1 MANPIQVIKLTGVS
15 GSLDGKADVDH
26 DHLLA
31 DITDA
36 GTAAASDV
44 SAFASAAQGEAAGSA
59 LQPADID
66 TLSELN
72 ANFTD
77 GTILVDDGDPRLIDD
92 RFPTA
97 HSHTLSDI
105 TDSGTSAALDA
116 SAAGDATAG
125 QVVKGDDTRLS
136 DDRTPLTHTHVFDDL
151 TGVAPTVHTHVIA
164 DITDRGTASELDA
177 PASGDATAG
186 QVVKGDDTRLSDD
199 RTPLTHTHVFDD
211 LTGVAPTIHTHLI
224 ADITDRG
231 TASDLDVAAAGDATA
246 GQVVKGDDTRLS
258 DDRTPLTHTHVF
270 DDLTGVAPTAHN
282 HVIADITDRG
292 TASELDAPA
301 SGDAAIGQVVLG
313 DDTRLSDD
321 RTPLTH
327 THVFDDLTGVAP
339 TVHTHLIAD
348 ITDRGT
354 ASDLDVAAAGDAT
367 AGQVVKGDDTRL
379 SDDRTPLTHTH
390 VFDDLT
396 GVAPT
401 VHTHLIADITDR
413 GTASDL
419 DVAAAGDATA
429 GQVVKGD
436 DTRLS
441 DDRTPLTHT
450 HVFDDLTGVAPTVHN
465 HVIADITDRG
475 TASELDAP
483 ASGDATAG
491 QVVLGDD
498 TRLSDD
504 RTPLTH
510 THVFDDLTGVAP
522 TVHNHVIAEITD
534 RGTASELDAP
544 ASGDAAIGQVVLG
557 DDTRLSDDR
566 TPLTHTHVFGDLT
579 GVAPTVHTHLIAD
592 ITDRGTASDLD
603 VAAAG
608 DATAGQVVKGDDTRL
623 SDDRTPLTH
632 THVFDDLTGVA
643 PTVHTHVIADITDRG
658 TASELDAP
666 ASGDAAIGQVV
677 LGDDT
682 RLSDDRTPLTHTH
695 VFGDLTGVAP
705 TVHTHLIADITDRG
719 TASDLDVA
727 AAGDA
732 TAGQVVKGDDTRL
745 SDDRTPLTHTHV
757 FGDLTGVAPTVHTH
771 LIADIT
777 DRGTASELD
786 APASGDAAIGQVVLG
801 DDTRLSDDRT
811 PLTHTHVFGD
821 LTGVAPT
828 VHTHLIADITDRG
841 TASDLDVAAA
851 GDATAGQVVKGDDTR
866 LSDDRTP
873 LTHTHVFGDL
883 TGVAPTVHT
892 HVIADITDRG
902 TASEKDV
909 PASGDATADQVVLGN
924 DTRLTGAAYAPVS
937 HTHVFGDLTGVA
949 PTVHTHVIADITDRG
964 TASELDVAVSGNA
977 SDTQVVK
984 GDDTRMDDA
993 RTPLTHTHT
1002 LADISDSGSAA
1013 ALNVPA
1019 ISVDAISTEVVRGD
1033 DSRLDDQ
1040 RVPITHTHTESD
1052 ISNLGTDIIL
1062 ESDTD
1067 ISAAGFV
1074 LDEIDLVSDSATQLA
1089 TQSSIKTYVDTAVA
1103 ATMNYKGLYD
1113 PVTNT
1118 PNLDSSPIA
1127 GSISIGDTYTV
1138 SVSSGDFYNGEP
1150 LNVGDTLIA
1159 TQDDPTLAGE
1169 WAIVRSTQP
1178 QVVEGDVVYTTDY
1191 DASAAAPSTTA
1202 AKGVAYSVSA
1212 AGTGLGFFT
1221 YILPV
1226 GTLIIAKVDNP
1237 SQEAE
1242 WIQIGSPVSSIT
1254 ELTEVSAAAVTDK
1267 FALMA
1272 DGAAYVGRAL
1282 VAADISDL
1290 PSSTTTFTNKTFDAN
1305 GTGNSIT
1312 NIDLTSDVIGDL
1324 PYSNLVP
1331 STTAS
1336 KLVGRGSFAGAGD
1349 MQEISLGT
1357 GLTMSGTTISASGV
1371 SSIRYC
1377 LWGGLEWRHNKRRL

>member
-1 MANPIQVIKLTGVS
+1 MANPIKVIKLTGVS
-15 GSLDGKADVDH
+15 GSLEGKADAVH
-26 DHLLA
+26 THVLS

-136 DDRTPLTHTHVFDDL
+136 DDRTPLTHTHVF
-151 TGVAPTVHTHVIA
+151 
-164 DITDRGTASELDA
+164 
-177 PASGDATAG
+177 
-186 QVVKGDDTRLSDD
+186 
-199 RTPLTHTHVFDD
+199 
-211 LTGVAPTIHTHLI
+211 
-224 ADITDRG
+224 
-231 TASDLDVAAAGDATA
+231 
-246 GQVVKGDDTRLS
+246 
-258 DDRTPLTHTHVF
+258 
-270 DDLTGVAPTAHN
+270 
-282 HVIADITDRG
+282 
-292 TASELDAPA
+292 
-301 SGDAAIGQVVLG
+301 
-313 DDTRLSDD
+313 
-321 RTPLTH
+321 
-327 THVFDDLTGVAP
+327 
-339 TVHTHLIAD
+339 
-348 ITDRGT
+348 
-354 ASDLDVAAAGDAT
+354 
-367 AGQVVKGDDTRL
+367 
-379 SDDRTPLTHTH
+379 
-390 VFDDLT
+390 
-396 GVAPT
+396 
-401 VHTHLIADITDR
+401 
-413 GTASDL
+413 
-419 DVAAAGDATA
+419 
-429 GQVVKGD
+429 
-436 DTRLS
+436 
-441 DDRTPLTHT
+441 
-450 HVFDDLTGVAPTVHN
+450 
-465 HVIADITDRG
+465 
-475 TASELDAP
+475 
-483 ASGDATAG
+483 
-491 QVVLGDD
+491 
-498 TRLSDD
+498 
-504 RTPLTH
+504 
-510 THVFDDLTGVAP
+510 
-522 TVHNHVIAEITD
+522 
-534 RGTASELDAP
+534 
-544 ASGDAAIGQVVLG
+544 
-557 DDTRLSDDR
+557 
-566 TPLTHTHVFGDLT
+566 
-579 GVAPTVHTHLIAD
+579 
-592 ITDRGTASDLD
+592 
-603 VAAAG
+603 
-608 DATAGQVVKGDDTRL
+608 
-623 SDDRTPLTH
+623 
-632 THVFDDLTGVA
+632 
-643 PTVHTHVIADITDRG
+643 
-658 TASELDAP
+658 
-666 ASGDAAIGQVV
+666 
-677 LGDDT
+677 
-682 RLSDDRTPLTHTH
+682 
-695 VFGDLTGVAP
+695 
-705 TVHTHLIADITDRG
+705 
-719 TASDLDVA
+719 
-727 AAGDA
+727 
-732 TAGQVVKGDDTRL
+732 
-745 SDDRTPLTHTHV
+745 
-757 FGDLTGVAPTVHTH
+757 
-771 LIADIT
+771 
-777 DRGTASELD
+777 
-786 APASGDAAIGQVVLG
+786 
-801 DDTRLSDDRT
+801 
-811 PLTHTHVFGD
+811 
-821 LTGVAPT
+821 
-828 VHTHLIADITDRG
+828 
-841 TASDLDVAAA
+841 
-851 GDATAGQVVKGDDTR
+851 
-866 LSDDRTP
+866 
-873 LTHTHVFGDL
+873 GDL

-949 PTVHTHVIADITDRG
+949 PTVHTHLIADITDRG

-1357 GLTMSGTTISASGV
+1357 GLTMSGTTLSASGGSAPSDAVYGVTWNGDTTNAASKNAIYDKIELLDAAIGAAGGGGTVQGTFQTYDIQAAAVNGVAPTGVAEQTVDLQTSRGLVDNTTQEQLATISGGTNNRVQSYASTISGGIGNKILEPNSSLSSYSTISGGGSNTITSSSGYARGCTISGYDNGIDGADYAAISGGFQNSIGTNSDYSTV
-1371 SSIRYC
+1371 SGGDGNLINTTSSGSRNVVGGGDSNAIQGSYGFIGGGQSNLITTGSSHTVIAGGNNNGTGSGFYGMTRCFIGAGQNNTMSGYGCFIGAGSSNDIDGFFGGSSNTSIVGGTSNSAYYASNSVVLGGRDCALYYSNYTVMAGRRAKITVANKHGQFIYADDQDLDFVC
-1377 LWGGLEWRHNKRRL
+1377 NTERTANFRVANGMHITAPLFITERASALADIAGRGQIWVKNTIPNELWFTDDAGTDTKLGTGATGAAGADGLGFTGGSYAAGTGITTFTSDDGLGFTTGDLRGADGADGLGFTGGSYDAGTGVATFTSDDGLGFTTGDLRGETGLTGDSGGYTYSVSGTVLTITNDVSADYSVTGTALTITTV

>member
-1 MANPIQVIKLTGVS
+1 MANPIKVIKLTGVS
-15 GSLDGKADVDH
+15 GSLEGKADAVH
-26 DHLLA
+26 THVLS

-136 DDRTPLTHTHVFDDL
+136 DDRTPLTHTHVF
-151 TGVAPTVHTHVIA
+151 
-164 DITDRGTASELDA
+164 
-177 PASGDATAG
+177 
-186 QVVKGDDTRLSDD
+186 
-199 RTPLTHTHVFDD
+199 
-211 LTGVAPTIHTHLI
+211 
-224 ADITDRG
+224 
-231 TASDLDVAAAGDATA
+231 
-246 GQVVKGDDTRLS
+246 
-258 DDRTPLTHTHVF
+258 
-270 DDLTGVAPTAHN
+270 
-282 HVIADITDRG
+282 
-292 TASELDAPA
+292 
-301 SGDAAIGQVVLG
+301 
-313 DDTRLSDD
+313 
-321 RTPLTH
+321 
-327 THVFDDLTGVAP
+327 
-339 TVHTHLIAD
+339 
-348 ITDRGT
+348 
-354 ASDLDVAAAGDAT
+354 
-367 AGQVVKGDDTRL
+367 
-379 SDDRTPLTHTH
+379 
-390 VFDDLT
+390 
-396 GVAPT
+396 
-401 VHTHLIADITDR
+401 
-413 GTASDL
+413 
-419 DVAAAGDATA
+419 
-429 GQVVKGD
+429 
-436 DTRLS
+436 
-441 DDRTPLTHT
+441 
-450 HVFDDLTGVAPTVHN
+450 
-465 HVIADITDRG
+465 
-475 TASELDAP
+475 
-483 ASGDATAG
+483 
-491 QVVLGDD
+491 
-498 TRLSDD
+498 
-504 RTPLTH
+504 
-510 THVFDDLTGVAP
+510 
-522 TVHNHVIAEITD
+522 
-534 RGTASELDAP
+534 
-544 ASGDAAIGQVVLG
+544 
-557 DDTRLSDDR
+557 
-566 TPLTHTHVFGDLT
+566 
-579 GVAPTVHTHLIAD
+579 
-592 ITDRGTASDLD
+592 
-603 VAAAG
+603 
-608 DATAGQVVKGDDTRL
+608 
-623 SDDRTPLTH
+623 
-632 THVFDDLTGVA
+632 
-643 PTVHTHVIADITDRG
+643 
-658 TASELDAP
+658 
-666 ASGDAAIGQVV
+666 
-677 LGDDT
+677 
-682 RLSDDRTPLTHTH
+682 
-695 VFGDLTGVAP
+695 
-705 TVHTHLIADITDRG
+705 
-719 TASDLDVA
+719 
-727 AAGDA
+727 
-732 TAGQVVKGDDTRL
+732 
-745 SDDRTPLTHTHV
+745 
-757 FGDLTGVAPTVHTH
+757 
-771 LIADIT
+771 
-777 DRGTASELD
+777 
-786 APASGDAAIGQVVLG
+786 
-801 DDTRLSDDRT
+801 
-811 PLTHTHVFGD
+811 
-821 LTGVAPT
+821 
-828 VHTHLIADITDRG
+828 
-841 TASDLDVAAA
+841 
-851 GDATAGQVVKGDDTR
+851 
-866 LSDDRTP
+866 
-873 LTHTHVFGDL
+873 GDL

-949 PTVHTHVIADITDRG
+949 PTVHTHLIADITDRG

-1357 GLTMSGTTISASGV
+1357 GLTMSGTTISASGSAPSDTV
-1371 SSIRYC
+1371 YGVGWNGDTTNAASKNAIYDKIELLDAAIGAGGGGGTVQGSSATYDLLLAAADGVAPVGTADKSVDLQSNRASSTQTSKGIGSVISGGGNNTTEESFAVVAGGSNNNNKSFSATISGGEYNQITGTSTQAAYSVITGGRYNFIRFTSQSSTVSGEYNEIDSSGKSSILGGKNNRITNSSYSTVSGGYGNLINTTSSGSRNVIAGGQTNEIQSSYSFVGAGQNNDILQGQRSAIVTGSGNSMSGYGGTDSC
-1377 LWGGLEWRHNKRRL
+1377 IAAGSSNTLSGYGCFIGAGSSNDIDGFFGGSSNTSIVGGTSNSAYYASNSVVLGGRDCALYYSNYTVMSGRRAKITVANKHGQFIYADDQDLDFVCNTERTANFRVANGMHISAPLFIDERASALADIAGRGQIWVKTATPNELWFTDDAGSDRPISEGVYTVATLPTGVAGRRAFVTDSGNTLASHHGQAVANGGANFVPVYYDGAAWLVG

>member
-1 MANPIQVIKLTGVS
+1 MANPIKVIKLTGVS
-15 GSLDGKADVDH
+15 GSLEGKADAVH
-26 DHLLA
+26 THVLS

-136 DDRTPLTHTHVFDDL
+136 DDRTPLTHTHVF
-151 TGVAPTVHTHVIA
+151 
-164 DITDRGTASELDA
+164 
-177 PASGDATAG
+177 
-186 QVVKGDDTRLSDD
+186 
-199 RTPLTHTHVFDD
+199 
-211 LTGVAPTIHTHLI
+211 
-224 ADITDRG
+224 
-231 TASDLDVAAAGDATA
+231 
-246 GQVVKGDDTRLS
+246 
-258 DDRTPLTHTHVF
+258 
-270 DDLTGVAPTAHN
+270 
-282 HVIADITDRG
+282 
-292 TASELDAPA
+292 
-301 SGDAAIGQVVLG
+301 
-313 DDTRLSDD
+313 
-321 RTPLTH
+321 
-327 THVFDDLTGVAP
+327 
-339 TVHTHLIAD
+339 
-348 ITDRGT
+348 
-354 ASDLDVAAAGDAT
+354 
-367 AGQVVKGDDTRL
+367 
-379 SDDRTPLTHTH
+379 
-390 VFDDLT
+390 
-396 GVAPT
+396 
-401 VHTHLIADITDR
+401 
-413 GTASDL
+413 
-419 DVAAAGDATA
+419 
-429 GQVVKGD
+429 
-436 DTRLS
+436 
-441 DDRTPLTHT
+441 
-450 HVFDDLTGVAPTVHN
+450 
-465 HVIADITDRG
+465 
-475 TASELDAP
+475 
-483 ASGDATAG
+483 
-491 QVVLGDD
+491 
-498 TRLSDD
+498 
-504 RTPLTH
+504 
-510 THVFDDLTGVAP
+510 
-522 TVHNHVIAEITD
+522 
-534 RGTASELDAP
+534 
-544 ASGDAAIGQVVLG
+544 
-557 DDTRLSDDR
+557 
-566 TPLTHTHVFGDLT
+566 
-579 GVAPTVHTHLIAD
+579 
-592 ITDRGTASDLD
+592 
-603 VAAAG
+603 
-608 DATAGQVVKGDDTRL
+608 
-623 SDDRTPLTH
+623 
-632 THVFDDLTGVA
+632 
-643 PTVHTHVIADITDRG
+643 
-658 TASELDAP
+658 
-666 ASGDAAIGQVV
+666 
-677 LGDDT
+677 
-682 RLSDDRTPLTHTH
+682 
-695 VFGDLTGVAP
+695 
-705 TVHTHLIADITDRG
+705 
-719 TASDLDVA
+719 
-727 AAGDA
+727 
-732 TAGQVVKGDDTRL
+732 
-745 SDDRTPLTHTHV
+745 
-757 FGDLTGVAPTVHTH
+757 
-771 LIADIT
+771 
-777 DRGTASELD
+777 
-786 APASGDAAIGQVVLG
+786 
-801 DDTRLSDDRT
+801 
-811 PLTHTHVFGD
+811 
-821 LTGVAPT
+821 
-828 VHTHLIADITDRG
+828 
-841 TASDLDVAAA
+841 
-851 GDATAGQVVKGDDTR
+851 
-866 LSDDRTP
+866 
-873 LTHTHVFGDL
+873 GDL

-949 PTVHTHVIADITDRG
+949 PTVHTHLIADITDRG

-1357 GLTMSGTTISASGV
+1357 GLTMSGTTISASGSAPSDTV
-1371 SSIRYC
+1371 YGVGWNGDTTNAASKNAIYDKIELLDAAIGAGGGGGTVQGSSATYDLLLAAADGVAPVGTADKSVDLQSNRASSTQTSKGIGSVISGGGNNTTEESFAVVAGGSNNNNKSFSATISGGEYNQITGTSTQAAYSVITGGRYNFIRFTSQSSTVSGEYNEIDSSGKSSILGGKNNRITNSSYSTVSGGYGNLINTTSSGSRNVIAGGQTNEIQSSYSFVGAGQNNDILQGQRSAIVTGSGNSMSGYGGTDSC
-1377 LWGGLEWRHNKRRL
+1377 IAAGSSNTLSGYGCFIGAGSSNNIDGFFGGSSNTSIVGGSTNSAYYASNSVVLGGRDCALYYSNYTVMSGRRAKITVPNKHGQFIYADDQDLDFVCNTERTANFRVANGMHISAPLFIDERASALADIAGRGQIWVKTATPNELWFTDDAGSDRPISEGVYTVATLPTGVAGRRAFVTDSGNTLASHHGQAVANGGANFVPVYYDGAAWLVG

>member
-1 MANPIQVIKLTGVS
+1 MANPIKVIKLTGVS
-15 GSLDGKADVDH
+15 GSLEGKADAVH
-26 DHLLA
+26 THVLS

-136 DDRTPLTHTHVFDDL
+136 DDRTPLTHTHVF
-151 TGVAPTVHTHVIA
+151 
-164 DITDRGTASELDA
+164 
-177 PASGDATAG
+177 
-186 QVVKGDDTRLSDD
+186 
-199 RTPLTHTHVFDD
+199 
-211 LTGVAPTIHTHLI
+211 
-224 ADITDRG
+224 
-231 TASDLDVAAAGDATA
+231 
-246 GQVVKGDDTRLS
+246 
-258 DDRTPLTHTHVF
+258 
-270 DDLTGVAPTAHN
+270 
-282 HVIADITDRG
+282 
-292 TASELDAPA
+292 
-301 SGDAAIGQVVLG
+301 
-313 DDTRLSDD
+313 
-321 RTPLTH
+321 
-327 THVFDDLTGVAP
+327 
-339 TVHTHLIAD
+339 
-348 ITDRGT
+348 
-354 ASDLDVAAAGDAT
+354 
-367 AGQVVKGDDTRL
+367 
-379 SDDRTPLTHTH
+379 
-390 VFDDLT
+390 
-396 GVAPT
+396 
-401 VHTHLIADITDR
+401 
-413 GTASDL
+413 
-419 DVAAAGDATA
+419 
-429 GQVVKGD
+429 
-436 DTRLS
+436 
-441 DDRTPLTHT
+441 
-450 HVFDDLTGVAPTVHN
+450 
-465 HVIADITDRG
+465 
-475 TASELDAP
+475 
-483 ASGDATAG
+483 
-491 QVVLGDD
+491 
-498 TRLSDD
+498 
-504 RTPLTH
+504 
-510 THVFDDLTGVAP
+510 
-522 TVHNHVIAEITD
+522 
-534 RGTASELDAP
+534 
-544 ASGDAAIGQVVLG
+544 
-557 DDTRLSDDR
+557 
-566 TPLTHTHVFGDLT
+566 
-579 GVAPTVHTHLIAD
+579 
-592 ITDRGTASDLD
+592 
-603 VAAAG
+603 
-608 DATAGQVVKGDDTRL
+608 
-623 SDDRTPLTH
+623 
-632 THVFDDLTGVA
+632 
-643 PTVHTHVIADITDRG
+643 
-658 TASELDAP
+658 
-666 ASGDAAIGQVV
+666 
-677 LGDDT
+677 
-682 RLSDDRTPLTHTH
+682 
-695 VFGDLTGVAP
+695 
-705 TVHTHLIADITDRG
+705 
-719 TASDLDVA
+719 
-727 AAGDA
+727 
-732 TAGQVVKGDDTRL
+732 
-745 SDDRTPLTHTHV
+745 
-757 FGDLTGVAPTVHTH
+757 
-771 LIADIT
+771 
-777 DRGTASELD
+777 
-786 APASGDAAIGQVVLG
+786 
-801 DDTRLSDDRT
+801 
-811 PLTHTHVFGD
+811 
-821 LTGVAPT
+821 
-828 VHTHLIADITDRG
+828 
-841 TASDLDVAAA
+841 
-851 GDATAGQVVKGDDTR
+851 
-866 LSDDRTP
+866 
-873 LTHTHVFGDL
+873 GDL

-949 PTVHTHVIADITDRG
+949 PTVHTHLIADITDRG

-1357 GLTMSGTTISASGV
+1357 GLTMSGTTLSASGGSAPSDAVYGVTWNGDTTNAASKNAIYDKIELLDAAIGAAGGGGTVQGTFQTYDIQAAAVNGVAPTGVAEQTVDLQTSRGLVDNTTQEQLATISGGTNNRVQSYASTISGGIGNKILEPNSSLSSYSTISGGGSNTITSSSGYARGCTISGYDNGIDGADYAAISGGFQNSIGTNSDYSTV
-1371 SSIRYC
+1371 SGGDGNLINTTSSGSRNVVGGGDSNAIQGSYGFIGGGQSNLITTGSSHAVIAGGNNNGTGSGFYGMTRCFIGAGQNNTMSGYGCFIGAGSSNDIDGFFGGSSNTSIVGGTSNSAYYASNSVVLGGRDCALYYSNYTVMSGRRAKITVANKHGQFIYADDQDLDFVC
-1377 LWGGLEWRHNKRRL
+1377 NTERTANFRVANGMHISAPLFIDERASALADIAGRGQIWVKTATPNELWFTDDAGSDRPISEGVYTVATLPTGVAGRRAFVTDSGNTLASHHGQAVANGGANFVPVYYDGAAWLVG

>member
-1 MANPIQVIKLTGVS
+1 MANPIKVIKLTGVS
-15 GSLDGKADVDH
+15 GSLEGKADAVH
-26 DHLLA
+26 THVLS

-136 DDRTPLTHTHVFDDL
+136 DDRTPLTHTHVF
-151 TGVAPTVHTHVIA
+151 
-164 DITDRGTASELDA
+164 
-177 PASGDATAG
+177 
-186 QVVKGDDTRLSDD
+186 
-199 RTPLTHTHVFDD
+199 
-211 LTGVAPTIHTHLI
+211 
-224 ADITDRG
+224 
-231 TASDLDVAAAGDATA
+231 
-246 GQVVKGDDTRLS
+246 
-258 DDRTPLTHTHVF
+258 
-270 DDLTGVAPTAHN
+270 
-282 HVIADITDRG
+282 
-292 TASELDAPA
+292 
-301 SGDAAIGQVVLG
+301 
-313 DDTRLSDD
+313 
-321 RTPLTH
+321 
-327 THVFDDLTGVAP
+327 
-339 TVHTHLIAD
+339 
-348 ITDRGT
+348 
-354 ASDLDVAAAGDAT
+354 
-367 AGQVVKGDDTRL
+367 
-379 SDDRTPLTHTH
+379 
-390 VFDDLT
+390 
-396 GVAPT
+396 
-401 VHTHLIADITDR
+401 
-413 GTASDL
+413 
-419 DVAAAGDATA
+419 
-429 GQVVKGD
+429 
-436 DTRLS
+436 
-441 DDRTPLTHT
+441 
-450 HVFDDLTGVAPTVHN
+450 
-465 HVIADITDRG
+465 
-475 TASELDAP
+475 
-483 ASGDATAG
+483 
-491 QVVLGDD
+491 
-498 TRLSDD
+498 
-504 RTPLTH
+504 
-510 THVFDDLTGVAP
+510 
-522 TVHNHVIAEITD
+522 
-534 RGTASELDAP
+534 
-544 ASGDAAIGQVVLG
+544 
-557 DDTRLSDDR
+557 
-566 TPLTHTHVFGDLT
+566 
-579 GVAPTVHTHLIAD
+579 
-592 ITDRGTASDLD
+592 
-603 VAAAG
+603 
-608 DATAGQVVKGDDTRL
+608 
-623 SDDRTPLTH
+623 
-632 THVFDDLTGVA
+632 
-643 PTVHTHVIADITDRG
+643 
-658 TASELDAP
+658 
-666 ASGDAAIGQVV
+666 
-677 LGDDT
+677 
-682 RLSDDRTPLTHTH
+682 
-695 VFGDLTGVAP
+695 
-705 TVHTHLIADITDRG
+705 
-719 TASDLDVA
+719 
-727 AAGDA
+727 
-732 TAGQVVKGDDTRL
+732 
-745 SDDRTPLTHTHV
+745 
-757 FGDLTGVAPTVHTH
+757 
-771 LIADIT
+771 
-777 DRGTASELD
+777 
-786 APASGDAAIGQVVLG
+786 
-801 DDTRLSDDRT
+801 
-811 PLTHTHVFGD
+811 
-821 LTGVAPT
+821 
-828 VHTHLIADITDRG
+828 
-841 TASDLDVAAA
+841 
-851 GDATAGQVVKGDDTR
+851 
-866 LSDDRTP
+866 
-873 LTHTHVFGDL
+873 GDL

-949 PTVHTHVIADITDRG
+949 PTVHTHLIADITDRG

-1331 STTAS
+1331 STAAS
-1336 KLVGRGSFAGAGD
+1336 KLVGRGSTGAGD

-1357 GLTMSGTTISASGV
+1357 GLTMSGTTLSASGGSAPSDAV
-1371 SSIRYC
+1371 YGVTWNGDTTNAASKNAIYDKIELLDAAIGAGGGGGTVQGSSATYDLLLAAADGVAPVGTADKSVDLQSNRASSTQTSKGIGSVISGGGNNTTEESFAVVAGGSNNNNKSFSATISGGEYNQITGTSTQAAYSVITGGRYNFIRFTSQSSTVSGEYNEIDSSGKSSILGGKNNRITNSSYSTVSGGYGNLINTTSSGSRNVIAGGQTNEIQSSYSFVGAGQNNDILQGQRSAIVTGSGNSMSGYGGTDSC
-1377 LWGGLEWRHNKRRL
+1377 IAAGSSNTLSGYGCFIGAGSSNNIDGFFGGSSNTSIVGGSTNSAYYASNSVVLGGRDCALYYSNYTVMSGRRAKITVANKHGQFIYADDQDLDFVCNTERTANFRVANGMHISAPLFIDERASALADIAGRGQIWVKTATPNELWFTDDAGSDRPISEGVYTVATLPTGVAGRRAFVTDSGNTLASHHGQVVANGGANFVPVFHDGTNWLVG

>member
-1 MANPIQVIKLTGVS
+1 MANPIKVIKLTGVS
-15 GSLDGKADVDH
+15 GSLEGKADAVH
-26 DHLLA
+26 THVLS

-136 DDRTPLTHTHVFDDL
+136 DDRTPLTHTHVF
-151 TGVAPTVHTHVIA
+151 
-164 DITDRGTASELDA
+164 
-177 PASGDATAG
+177 
-186 QVVKGDDTRLSDD
+186 
-199 RTPLTHTHVFDD
+199 
-211 LTGVAPTIHTHLI
+211 
-224 ADITDRG
+224 
-231 TASDLDVAAAGDATA
+231 
-246 GQVVKGDDTRLS
+246 
-258 DDRTPLTHTHVF
+258 
-270 DDLTGVAPTAHN
+270 
-282 HVIADITDRG
+282 
-292 TASELDAPA
+292 
-301 SGDAAIGQVVLG
+301 
-313 DDTRLSDD
+313 
-321 RTPLTH
+321 
-327 THVFDDLTGVAP
+327 
-339 TVHTHLIAD
+339 
-348 ITDRGT
+348 
-354 ASDLDVAAAGDAT
+354 
-367 AGQVVKGDDTRL
+367 
-379 SDDRTPLTHTH
+379 
-390 VFDDLT
+390 
-396 GVAPT
+396 
-401 VHTHLIADITDR
+401 
-413 GTASDL
+413 
-419 DVAAAGDATA
+419 
-429 GQVVKGD
+429 
-436 DTRLS
+436 
-441 DDRTPLTHT
+441 
-450 HVFDDLTGVAPTVHN
+450 
-465 HVIADITDRG
+465 
-475 TASELDAP
+475 
-483 ASGDATAG
+483 
-491 QVVLGDD
+491 
-498 TRLSDD
+498 
-504 RTPLTH
+504 
-510 THVFDDLTGVAP
+510 
-522 TVHNHVIAEITD
+522 
-534 RGTASELDAP
+534 
-544 ASGDAAIGQVVLG
+544 
-557 DDTRLSDDR
+557 
-566 TPLTHTHVFGDLT
+566 
-579 GVAPTVHTHLIAD
+579 
-592 ITDRGTASDLD
+592 
-603 VAAAG
+603 
-608 DATAGQVVKGDDTRL
+608 
-623 SDDRTPLTH
+623 
-632 THVFDDLTGVA
+632 
-643 PTVHTHVIADITDRG
+643 
-658 TASELDAP
+658 
-666 ASGDAAIGQVV
+666 
-677 LGDDT
+677 
-682 RLSDDRTPLTHTH
+682 
-695 VFGDLTGVAP
+695 
-705 TVHTHLIADITDRG
+705 
-719 TASDLDVA
+719 
-727 AAGDA
+727 
-732 TAGQVVKGDDTRL
+732 
-745 SDDRTPLTHTHV
+745 
-757 FGDLTGVAPTVHTH
+757 
-771 LIADIT
+771 
-777 DRGTASELD
+777 
-786 APASGDAAIGQVVLG
+786 
-801 DDTRLSDDRT
+801 
-811 PLTHTHVFGD
+811 
-821 LTGVAPT
+821 
-828 VHTHLIADITDRG
+828 
-841 TASDLDVAAA
+841 
-851 GDATAGQVVKGDDTR
+851 
-866 LSDDRTP
+866 
-873 LTHTHVFGDL
+873 GDL

-949 PTVHTHVIADITDRG
+949 PTVHTHLIADITDRG

-1282 VAADISDL
+1282 VEADISDL
-1290 PSSTTTFTNKTFDAN
+1290 PTYTTASTTDVFTNKTFDAN

-1331 STTAS
+1331 STAAS
-1336 KLVGRGSFAGAGD
+1336 KLVGRGSTGAGD

-1357 GLTMSGTTISASGV
+1357 GLTMSGTTLSASGGSAPSDAVYGVTWNGDTTNAASKNAIYDKIELLDAAIGAAGGGGTVQGTFQTYDIQAAAVNGVAPTGVAEQTVDLQTSRGLVDNTTQEQLATISGGTNNRVQSYASTISGGIGNKILEPNSSLSSYSTISGGGSNTITSSSGYARGCTISGYDNGIDGADYAAISGGFQNSIGTNSDYSTV
-1371 SSIRYC
+1371 SGGDGNLINTTSSGSRNVVGGGDSNAIQGSYGFIGGGQSNLITTGSSHTVIAGGNNNGTGSGFYGMTRCFIGAGQNNTMSGYGCFIGAGSSNDIDGFFGGSSNTSIVGGTSNSAYYTSNSVVLGGRDCALYYSNYTVMSGRRAKITVANKHGQFIYADDQDLDFVC
-1377 LWGGLEWRHNKRRL
+1377 NTERTANFRVANGMHISAPLFIDERATALADIAGRGQIWVKTATPNELWFTDDAGSDRPISEGVYTVATLPTGVAGRRAFVTDSGNTLASHHGQAVANGGANFVPVYYDGAAWLVG

>member
-1 MANPIQVIKLTGVS
+1 MANPIKVIKLTGVS
-15 GSLDGKADVDH
+15 GSLEGKADAVH
-26 DHLLA
+26 THVLS

-136 DDRTPLTHTHVFDDL
+136 DDRTPLTHTHVF
-151 TGVAPTVHTHVIA
+151 
-164 DITDRGTASELDA
+164 
-177 PASGDATAG
+177 
-186 QVVKGDDTRLSDD
+186 
-199 RTPLTHTHVFDD
+199 
-211 LTGVAPTIHTHLI
+211 
-224 ADITDRG
+224 
-231 TASDLDVAAAGDATA
+231 
-246 GQVVKGDDTRLS
+246 
-258 DDRTPLTHTHVF
+258 
-270 DDLTGVAPTAHN
+270 
-282 HVIADITDRG
+282 
-292 TASELDAPA
+292 
-301 SGDAAIGQVVLG
+301 
-313 DDTRLSDD
+313 
-321 RTPLTH
+321 
-327 THVFDDLTGVAP
+327 
-339 TVHTHLIAD
+339 
-348 ITDRGT
+348 
-354 ASDLDVAAAGDAT
+354 
-367 AGQVVKGDDTRL
+367 
-379 SDDRTPLTHTH
+379 
-390 VFDDLT
+390 
-396 GVAPT
+396 
-401 VHTHLIADITDR
+401 
-413 GTASDL
+413 
-419 DVAAAGDATA
+419 
-429 GQVVKGD
+429 
-436 DTRLS
+436 
-441 DDRTPLTHT
+441 
-450 HVFDDLTGVAPTVHN
+450 
-465 HVIADITDRG
+465 
-475 TASELDAP
+475 
-483 ASGDATAG
+483 
-491 QVVLGDD
+491 
-498 TRLSDD
+498 
-504 RTPLTH
+504 
-510 THVFDDLTGVAP
+510 
-522 TVHNHVIAEITD
+522 
-534 RGTASELDAP
+534 
-544 ASGDAAIGQVVLG
+544 
-557 DDTRLSDDR
+557 
-566 TPLTHTHVFGDLT
+566 
-579 GVAPTVHTHLIAD
+579 
-592 ITDRGTASDLD
+592 
-603 VAAAG
+603 
-608 DATAGQVVKGDDTRL
+608 
-623 SDDRTPLTH
+623 
-632 THVFDDLTGVA
+632 
-643 PTVHTHVIADITDRG
+643 
-658 TASELDAP
+658 
-666 ASGDAAIGQVV
+666 
-677 LGDDT
+677 
-682 RLSDDRTPLTHTH
+682 
-695 VFGDLTGVAP
+695 
-705 TVHTHLIADITDRG
+705 
-719 TASDLDVA
+719 
-727 AAGDA
+727 
-732 TAGQVVKGDDTRL
+732 
-745 SDDRTPLTHTHV
+745 
-757 FGDLTGVAPTVHTH
+757 
-771 LIADIT
+771 
-777 DRGTASELD
+777 
-786 APASGDAAIGQVVLG
+786 
-801 DDTRLSDDRT
+801 
-811 PLTHTHVFGD
+811 
-821 LTGVAPT
+821 
-828 VHTHLIADITDRG
+828 
-841 TASDLDVAAA
+841 
-851 GDATAGQVVKGDDTR
+851 
-866 LSDDRTP
+866 
-873 LTHTHVFGDL
+873 GDL

-949 PTVHTHVIADITDRG
+949 PTVHTHLIADITDRG

-1357 GLTMSGTTISASGV
+1357 GLTMSGTTISASGSAPSDTV
-1371 SSIRYC
+1371 YGVGWNGDTTNAASKNAIYDKIELLDAAIGAGGGGGTVQGSSATYDLLLAAADGVAPVGTADKSVDLQSNRASVHTDVQ
-1377 LWGGLEWRHNKRRL
+1377 RHWICD

>member
-1 MANPIQVIKLTGVS
+1 MANPIKVIKLTGVS
-15 GSLDGKADVDH
+15 GSLEGKADAVH
-26 DHLLA
+26 THVLS

-136 DDRTPLTHTHVFDDL
+136 DDRTPLTHTHVF
-151 TGVAPTVHTHVIA
+151 
-164 DITDRGTASELDA
+164 
-177 PASGDATAG
+177 
-186 QVVKGDDTRLSDD
+186 
-199 RTPLTHTHVFDD
+199 
-211 LTGVAPTIHTHLI
+211 
-224 ADITDRG
+224 
-231 TASDLDVAAAGDATA
+231 
-246 GQVVKGDDTRLS
+246 
-258 DDRTPLTHTHVF
+258 
-270 DDLTGVAPTAHN
+270 
-282 HVIADITDRG
+282 
-292 TASELDAPA
+292 
-301 SGDAAIGQVVLG
+301 
-313 DDTRLSDD
+313 
-321 RTPLTH
+321 
-327 THVFDDLTGVAP
+327 
-339 TVHTHLIAD
+339 
-348 ITDRGT
+348 
-354 ASDLDVAAAGDAT
+354 
-367 AGQVVKGDDTRL
+367 
-379 SDDRTPLTHTH
+379 
-390 VFDDLT
+390 
-396 GVAPT
+396 
-401 VHTHLIADITDR
+401 
-413 GTASDL
+413 
-419 DVAAAGDATA
+419 
-429 GQVVKGD
+429 
-436 DTRLS
+436 
-441 DDRTPLTHT
+441 
-450 HVFDDLTGVAPTVHN
+450 
-465 HVIADITDRG
+465 
-475 TASELDAP
+475 
-483 ASGDATAG
+483 
-491 QVVLGDD
+491 
-498 TRLSDD
+498 
-504 RTPLTH
+504 
-510 THVFDDLTGVAP
+510 
-522 TVHNHVIAEITD
+522 
-534 RGTASELDAP
+534 
-544 ASGDAAIGQVVLG
+544 
-557 DDTRLSDDR
+557 
-566 TPLTHTHVFGDLT
+566 
-579 GVAPTVHTHLIAD
+579 
-592 ITDRGTASDLD
+592 
-603 VAAAG
+603 
-608 DATAGQVVKGDDTRL
+608 
-623 SDDRTPLTH
+623 
-632 THVFDDLTGVA
+632 
-643 PTVHTHVIADITDRG
+643 
-658 TASELDAP
+658 
-666 ASGDAAIGQVV
+666 
-677 LGDDT
+677 
-682 RLSDDRTPLTHTH
+682 
-695 VFGDLTGVAP
+695 
-705 TVHTHLIADITDRG
+705 
-719 TASDLDVA
+719 
-727 AAGDA
+727 
-732 TAGQVVKGDDTRL
+732 
-745 SDDRTPLTHTHV
+745 
-757 FGDLTGVAPTVHTH
+757 
-771 LIADIT
+771 
-777 DRGTASELD
+777 
-786 APASGDAAIGQVVLG
+786 
-801 DDTRLSDDRT
+801 
-811 PLTHTHVFGD
+811 
-821 LTGVAPT
+821 
-828 VHTHLIADITDRG
+828 
-841 TASDLDVAAA
+841 
-851 GDATAGQVVKGDDTR
+851 
-866 LSDDRTP
+866 
-873 LTHTHVFGDL
+873 GDL

-949 PTVHTHVIADITDRG
+949 PTVHTHLIADITDRG

-1331 STTAS
+1331 STAAS
-1336 KLVGRGSFAGAGD
+1336 KLVGRGSTGAGD

-1357 GLTMSGTTISASGV
+1357 GLTMSGTTLSASGGSAPSDAVYGVTWNGDTTNAASKNAIYDKIELLDAAIGAAGGGGTVQGTFQTYDIQAAAVNGVAPTGVAEQTVDLQTSRGLVDNTTQEQLATISGGTNNRVQSYASTISGGIGNKILEPNSSLSSYSTISGGGSNTITSSSGYARGCTISGYDNGIDGADYAAISGGFQNSIGTNSDYSTV
-1371 SSIRYC
+1371 SGGDGNLINTTSSGSRNVVGGGDSNAIQGSYGFIGGGQSNLITTGSSHTVIAGGNNNGTGSGFYGMTRCFIGAGQNNTMSGYGCFIGAGSSNDIDGFFGGSSNTSIVGGTSNSAYYTSNSVVLGGRDCALYYSNYTVMSGRRAKITVANKHGQFIYADDQDLDFVC
-1377 LWGGLEWRHNKRRL
+1377 NTERTANFRVANGMHISAPLFIDERATALADIAGRGQIWVKTATPNELWFTDDAGSDRPISEGVYTVATLPTGVAGRRAFVTDSGNTLASHHGQAVANGGANFVPVYYDGAAWLVG